1 MDNLSRKISDMSF
14 CALDLE
20 TTGTNPA
27 FHEIVEAGIIRFTRE
42 GTRDMYES
50 LVNPGTKIP
59 PETIGIHGITDEMVR
74 DSPSIGDIL
83 GDIAEFIRGSL
94 LVIHCPEFD
103 ISFLREAFR
112 KNDMPVPEMIAADT
126 VRLSRRAYPGLPNYR
141 LDTVCNHLRC
151 EIMHHRASPDA
162 RGCMLIF
169 SDILRREDPNDRWTL
184 ADLRKYHGDFIRM
197 SGGKKMKRVATR
209 GKTIKGIELGKT
221 VDISYMDNV
230 GNVTTRTIQPR
241 EFITVGDDVYVLAYC
256 QLRGETRYFRIDRI
270 IETG

>member
-1 MDNLSRKISDMSF
+1 MDNSLRKISEMTI

-42 GTRDMYES
+42 GTRDIYES
-50 LVNPGTKIP
+50 LVNPGMKIP
-59 PETIGIHGITDEMVR
+59 PETIAIHGITDEMVQS
-74 DSPSIGDIL
+74 SPPIGDIL

-112 KNDMPVPEMIAADT
+112 KNDMPVPEMISVDT

-141 LDTVCNHLRC
+141 LDTICNHLRY

-162 RGCMLIF
+162 RGCMTIF
-169 SDILRREDPNDRWTL
+169 TDVLSREDPENRWTL
-184 ADLRKYHGDFIRM
+184 SDLRKYHGNFIRLT
-197 SGGKKMKRVATR
+197 GGKKMKRIGTIGR
-209 GKTIKGIELGKT
+209 KIKGIELGKT
-221 VDISYMDNV
+221 VDITYMDNA

-241 EFITVGDDVYVLAYC
+241 EFITVENDVYVLAYC
-256 QLRGETRYFRIDRI
+256 HLRGDTRYFRMDRI
-270 IETG
+270 IELR

>member
-1 MDNLSRKISDMSF
+1 MDNSLRKLSEMTF

-27 FHEIVEAGIIRFTRE
+27 FHEIVEAGIIRFSRE
-42 GTRDMYES
+42 GMRDVYES
-50 LVNPGTKIP
+50 LVNPGMKIP
-59 PETIGIHGITDEMVR
+59 LETIAIHGITDEMVQS
-74 DSPSIGDIL
+74 SPPIGDIL

-112 KNDMPVPEMIAADT
+112 KNDMPVPEMISVDT

-141 LDTVCNHLRC
+141 LDTICNHLRY

-162 RGCMLIF
+162 RGCMTIF
-169 SDILRREDPNDRWTL
+169 TDVLSREDPENRWTL
-184 ADLRKYHGDFIRM
+184 SDLRKYHGNFIRLTG
-197 SGGKKMKRVATR
+197 SKKMKRIGTIGR
-209 GKTIKGIELGKT
+209 KIKGIELGKT
-221 VDISYMDNV
+221 VDITYMDNA

-241 EFITVGDDVYVLAYC
+241 EFITVENDVYVLAYC
-256 QLRGETRYFRIDRI
+256 HLRGDTRYFRMDRI
-270 IETG
+270 IELR